1 MKDPFMILSID
12 KTATKQQILAR
23 AAAAM
28 GERHYAIKLI
38 AEAQKEL
45 FDPVLR
51 GAAEFSHFIDT
62 RGCIGAF
69 EYETPGNGDIPVL
82 EMLDYSGQLPDE
94 KAAPES

>member
-1 MKDPFMILSID
+1 MKDPFMILSVD
-12 KTATKQQILAR
+12 KTATKQQILSR

-28 GERHYAIKLI
+28 REQRYDIKQI

-69 EYETPGNGDIPVL
+69 DYETPQNGDIPVL
-82 EMLDYSGQLPDE
+82 EMLDYSDE
-94 KAAPES
+94 KGTTES

>member
-1 MKDPFMILSID
+1 MKDPFMILSVD
-12 KTATKQQILAR
+12 KTATKQQILSR

-28 GERHYAIKLI
+28 RERRYDIKQI

-69 EYETPGNGDIPVL
+69 EYEPPRNGDIPVL
-82 EMLDYSGQLPDE
+82 EMLDYSDE
-94 KAAPES
+94 KGTTES